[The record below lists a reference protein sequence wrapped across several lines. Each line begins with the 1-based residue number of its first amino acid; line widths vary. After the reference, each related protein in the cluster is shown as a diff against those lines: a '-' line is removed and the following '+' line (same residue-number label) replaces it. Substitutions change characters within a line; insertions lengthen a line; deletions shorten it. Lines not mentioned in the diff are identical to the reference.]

1 MSLFVVVDYMIG
13 AVTPTIS
20 QVVFGCFDLVIQT
33 HLIQPLLDALLV
45 VDGMAQALLLS
56 ACFAAAQALGV

>member
-13 AVTPTIS
+13 AVTLTIS
-20 QVVFGCFDLVIQT
+20 QVVFDLVIQT